1 MALASSVKPSSDY
14 EAKLYGRIYGG
25 DEKKKRA
32 AERKKSATERLERRQ
47 LEGKADSTLEI
58 NKMLDPRVGGLQS
71 IQEMD
76 LGAYR
81 AHLKTPE
88 GKAERAARI
97 AEMRAQGVGTQNIV
111 YNIETGAIQVDP
123 HMQYRKPFISPEV
136 MEAHRKR
143 MKPLR
148 KSHGGKGD
156 TDSSDDAPSSDDTD
170 PWEPMGAASSRSR
183 SCNRSDSSCEPD
195 SYSSQGYWHLA
206 NDLGYG
212 ETWEWM
218 PLVLPR
224 RQEPTPTFE
233 QLQLAFALDSQLQA
247 PLAPPQPPME
257 TCIWR
262 NPLIGKCK
270 WLLRG

>member
-1 MALASSVKPSSDY
+1 MALTSSVKQ
-14 EAKLYGRIYGG
+14 AKLYGRIYGG

>member
-32 AERKKSATERLERRQ
+32 AEREQSATERLERRQ
-47 LEGKADSTLEI
+47 LEGKADSTSEI
-58 NKMLDPRVGGLQS
+58 SKMLDPRVGGLQS
-71 IQEMD
+71 
-76 LGAYR
+76 
-81 AHLKTPE
+81 
-88 GKAERAARI
+88 
-97 AEMRAQGVGTQNIV
+97 
-111 YNIETGAIQVDP
+111 
-123 HMQYRKPFISPEV
+123 
-136 MEAHRKR
+136 
-143 MKPLR
+143 
-148 KSHGGKGD
+148 
-156 TDSSDDAPSSDDTD
+156 DAPSSDDTD

-183 SCNRSDSSCEPD
+183 SCNRSSSSCEPD

-224 RQEPTPTFE
+224 RQEPKVTFE

-257 TCIWR
+257 SCIWR

-270 WLLRG
+270 WFPKCPHRCSEAKVFCHRYKDTRGCNRGSACPYAHA